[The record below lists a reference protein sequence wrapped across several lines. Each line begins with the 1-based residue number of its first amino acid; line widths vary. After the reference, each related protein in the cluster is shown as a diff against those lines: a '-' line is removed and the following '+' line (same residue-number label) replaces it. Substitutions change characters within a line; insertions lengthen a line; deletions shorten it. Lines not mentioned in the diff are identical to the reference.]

1 MVWRKEGELTLTRN
15 PSHCGAAKGQLET
28 LRILGGHGGNLWLRN
43 VKGDY
48 PLHEAVSSGRKEL
61 VRWLLAQ
68 RPDAVNSPN
77 NDGRCPLHIA
87 AINNNVEMCK
97 IILDGQALL
106 NPVMRTSKGH
116 LMTPMDAALH
126 RSNRGCAKYLQLHGG
141 VPANKLTDKT
151 ASIRGGS
158 HREKLAMSE
167 TQSEQFTTPECLNTL
182 PVPGS
187 RGSLVSSPM
196 GDVSDRTR
204 TLQVR
209 LSDDIAIRHV
219 EKIEGPLLCRHYYD
233 DDDSSEEER
242 KQRRRRRR
250 RKRNNLLEEDVRR
263 RWQRNIYSDRDS
275 DEKKEKGLRRK
286 WRTGHLSDRDNDGD
300 TSRMKHLSE
309 TNQRIS
315 HSEESEDY
323 EDKEESD
330 YEQVQNE
337 NKHNNIR
344 NTFKDN
350 SEVGNTSNVEYV
362 TVKKTT
368 IKTKK
373 TRVKSKTDE
382 EEVKETQQESD
393 NNKKGKEKIARLEVE
408 DSTIERSE
416 SREREVIKRT
426 VKSSVVKEKKQKEK
440 PKLKEEINKTKVN
453 INKEIKVKG
462 KTEKNKNTIQSKNSS
477 DKINNTNTKKYKG
490 SANTKDC
497 LENNSLSQTPSED
510 TKDQTK
516 QKERQTMESSSSND
530 KLVGSTSFEEEH
542 IKSQTPSLD
551 EENNGKLTQTIVTAI
566 VHQQDI
572 AEDPFNIQEQE
583 ENSLRVQ
590 KESDDAK
597 IVLENENDK
606 IEETDDISALFG
618 GEYDKED
625 KTEVKE
631 EKRENEQLFENSIG
645 EMKGDEEAIEKEQIT
660 FEEESN
666 ESTCNIEHFDSI
678 KSDSTNEMLKVEINN
693 ETILDG
699 DENCN
704 EQKNNSYI
712 SKSDEDETDKHQH
725 EHVSIEEFETELSEN
740 KREHVITT
748 EGEENHDNC
757 GTETN
762 DPNLQEDENEVK
774 PDIDDDYENTT
785 KISDEIKGRSS
796 EDYSKAEVAE
806 TSEQTE
812 SVAQTGDEA
821 QELEKDEDIEVTSIL
836 NKDKETWVETA
847 HTTATSSPTGRDDE
861 EEIDES
867 GASTGHSR
875 NEDSSILLDSG
886 FEPSPRH
893 DKEKKPDKIRTGSL
907 GTGRGRSKSGRVQRP
922 CRSGLEDS
930 RPPINT
936 SSVTRS
942 VQNSMRNYNL
952 VFVDQVSSGEED
964 ISRTASVT
972 VTTWGLLTRY
982 HLERRIFHELLV
994 LQLQLGVCIIWR
1006 GGYFKE
1012 LLELKR
1018 LQIRAGRANEQ
1029 VLVKRLVDDYQ
1040 KAGLDIGLQKYE
1052 GPFTFRNFEKY
1063 LYEQLRLLQTSDRRL
1078 VPRLRSSDDLEKLSV
1093 VLRKARLNNKIL
1105 NDVPDNPILCTH
1117 GTHRC
1122 HHAAHA
1128 YTGIPCAAYSS
1139 HNPGSYQGRMS
1150 VVATQQA
1157 HLFLSSEQNI
1167 QC

>member
-1 MVWRKEGELTLTRN
+1 MIWF
-15 PSHCGAAKGQLET
+15 Q
-28 LRILGGHGGNLWLRN
+28 
-43 VKGDY
+43 
-48 PLHEAVSSGRKEL
+48 
-61 VRWLLAQ
+61 
-68 RPDAVNSPN
+68 
-77 NDGRCPLHIA
+77 
-87 AINNNVEMCK
+87 

-106 NPVMRTSKGH
+106 NPVMRTRKGH
-116 LMTPMDAALH
+116 LMTPIDAALH

-167 TQSEQFTTPECLNTL
+167 TQSEHFTTPECLNTL

-196 GDVSDRTR
+196 GDMSDRTR

-250 RKRNNLLEEDVRR
+250 RKRNNLLEEDVRQ
-263 RWQRNIYSDRDS
+263 RWQRNKYIDGDS
-275 DEKKEKGLRRK
+275 DEKKEEGRRRK
-286 WRTGHLSDRDNDGD
+286 WRAGHLSDRDSDRD

-309 TNQRIS
+309 TNKRIS

-323 EDKEESD
+323 EDEEESD

-337 NKHNNIR
+337 NKHKNIR
-344 NTFKDN
+344 NTFKDD
-350 SEVGNTSNVEYV
+350 SEVGNKSNVEYV

-368 IKTKK
+368 VKTKK

-382 EEVKETQQESD
+382 EEVKEIQEEND

-453 INKEIKVKG
+453 INKEINVKG
-462 KTEKNKNTIQSKNSS
+462 KTEKLKKTIQSKKSL
-477 DKINNTNTKKYKG
+477 DKINNTNTKKDKG
-490 SANTKDC
+490 NASTKDC
-497 LENNSLSQTPSED
+497 SEDNSSSQTPSED
-510 TKDQTK
+510 TKDQT
-516 QKERQTMESSSSND
+516 EAEEHQTMECSSSND
-530 KLVGSTSFEEEH
+530 KLVDSANFEEEH
-542 IKSQTPSLD
+542 IKSQTASLD
-551 EENNGKLTQTIVTAI
+551 EENNGELTQTIVTAI

-572 AEDPFNIQEQE
+572 AEDLLNIQAQE
-583 ENSLRVQ
+583 ENSLRIQ
-590 KESDDAK
+590 NESDDAK
-597 IVLENENDK
+597 NVVENENDK
-606 IEETDDISALFG
+606 IEETDDG
-618 GEYDKED
+618 DYDKED

-631 EKRENEQLFENSIG
+631 EKEEKEENGQIFENSTV
-645 EMKGDEEAIEKEQIT
+645 EMKGNEEAKEKEQIT

-666 ESTCNIEHFDSI
+666 ESTCILEHFESV
-678 KSDSTNEMLKVEINN
+678 KSESTNEMLKVEINN

-704 EQKNNSYI
+704 EQKNNSYV
-712 SKSDEDETDKHQH
+712 SKSDEDEVDKHQH
-725 EHVSIEEFETELSEN
+725 EHERIEEFETELSEN
-740 KREHVITT
+740 KSEHVITT
-748 EGEENHDNC
+748 EGEEENHDYC

-762 DPNLQEDENEVK
+762 EANLQEDENEVK
-774 PDIDDDYENTT
+774 PDIDDECENTT

-812 SVAQTGDEA
+812 SVAHTGDEA
-821 QELEKDEDIEVTSIL
+821 QELENDEDTEVTSIL
-836 NKDKETWVETA
+836 NKDKEKWVETA

-867 GASTGHSR
+867 GASTAHSR

-886 FEPSPRH
+886 FEPSPRR
-893 DKEKKPDKIRTGSL
+893 DKEKKPDKTRTGTL
-907 GTGRGRSKSGRVQRP
+907 ETVRGRSKSGRVQRP

-942 VQNSMRNYNL
+942 VQNSMR
-952 VFVDQVSSGEED
+952 
-964 ISRTASVT
+964 R
-972 VTTWGLLTRY
+972 
-982 HLERRIFHELLV
+982 
-994 LQLQLGVCIIWR
+994 
-1006 GGYFKE
+1006 
-1012 LLELKR
+1012 
-1018 LQIRAGRANEQ
+1018 
-1029 VLVKRLVDDYQ
+1029 
-1040 KAGLDIGLQKYE
+1040 
-1052 GPFTFRNFEKY
+1052 
-1063 LYEQLRLLQTSDRRL
+1063 
-1078 VPRLRSSDDLEKLSV
+1078 
-1093 VLRKARLNNKIL
+1093 
-1105 NDVPDNPILCTH
+1105 
-1117 GTHRC
+1117 
-1122 HHAAHA
+1122 
-1128 YTGIPCAAYSS
+1128 
-1139 HNPGSYQGRMS
+1139 
-1150 VVATQQA
+1150 
-1157 HLFLSSEQNI
+1157 
-1167 QC
+1167 